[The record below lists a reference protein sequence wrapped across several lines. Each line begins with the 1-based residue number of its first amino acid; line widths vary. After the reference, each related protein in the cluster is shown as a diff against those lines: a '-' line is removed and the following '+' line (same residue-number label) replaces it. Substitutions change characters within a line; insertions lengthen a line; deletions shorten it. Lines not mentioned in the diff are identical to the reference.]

1 MQVTAIQIVKSFGIE
16 ALSKF
21 CTIDNINEIEQCRE
35 NWRIAN
41 SFSCEIHSFN
51 DGNSIFEV
59 EFYYNEVKAY
69 RTDSSVDVTG
79 AYIESCFKA
88 YMKWR
93 DCRKSF
99 DLPVPDLGY
108 ALKAFTAAQ

>member
-1 MQVTAIQIVKSFGIE
+1 MQVTATQIVKAFGIE

-35 NWRIAN
+35 EWRIAN
-41 SFSCEIHSFN
+41 SGSCVIHSFN

-59 EFYYNEVKAY
+59 VFHYEKVEAY
-69 RTDSSVDVTG
+69 RTDYSIVVTG
-79 AYIESCFKA
+79 EYMEECFKA

-99 DLPVPDLGY
+99 DLPVPDLGH
-108 ALKAFTAAQ
+108 ALQAFTSAQ